1 MVISGL
7 KSSENSLVMI
17 ARTKDFSEHSQV
29 FFLLSLNKGI
39 INAVNREGNIKLC
52 LWQPYYYLS
61 LVSMR
66 TAFQ

>member
-7 KSSENSLVMI
+7 KSSENSLVVI
-17 ARTKDFSEHSQV
+17 ARTKDFRT
-29 FFLLSLNKGI
+29 FTGFLLLGLNKGI

-66 TAFQ
+66 TAFK